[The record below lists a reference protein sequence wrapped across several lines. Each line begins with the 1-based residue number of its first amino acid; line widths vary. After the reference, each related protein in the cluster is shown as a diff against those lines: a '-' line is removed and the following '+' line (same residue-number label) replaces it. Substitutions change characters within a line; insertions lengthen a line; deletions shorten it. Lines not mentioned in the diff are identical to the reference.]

1 MEYIT
6 LKNSDLRVSRLCM
19 GGCPMGGHGWGDVQ
33 EGELIAAV
41 HAALDRGINF
51 FDTADVYGLGQS
63 EKTLAKALE
72 GRRDQA
78 VLATKF
84 GVRVGAGGTT
94 YDNSPEWIIEACDR
108 SLQRLGTDYIDVY
121 QIHYRDGKT
130 ELTAVV
136 DALEYLRSQGKVRY
150 FGLSNLKSSDIPEF
164 ERFTGRFVSVQ
175 NEYSLARRDFE
186 ADILALS
193 NEMAL
198 TPMTWGSLGQG
209 ILTGKYGRDV
219 SFGSN
224 DRRSRAIYVNFFG
237 EKLEKNL
244 SIVDAMG
251 PIAAEHGRPLSALAV
266 RFILDRLP
274 ESVVLCGAKRP
285 EQILSSAEAMD
296 WRLSDE
302 ELAALERISR

>member
-19 GGCPMGGHGWGDVQ
+19 GGCPMGGYGWGEVQ
-33 EGELIAAV
+33 ESELVAAV

-51 FDTADVYGLGQS
+51 FDTADTYGLGQS
-63 EKTLAKALE
+63 EKTLGKAL
-72 GRRDQA
+72 GSRRDQA
-78 VLATKF
+78 VIATKF
-84 GVRVGAGGTT
+84 GVRAGPGGTV

-108 SLQRLGTDYIDVY
+108 SLSRLGTDYIDLY

-130 ELTAVV
+130 ELSVVV
-136 DALEYLRSQGKVRY
+136 DVMEHLRSQGKIRY
-150 FGLSNLKSSDIPEF
+150 FGLSNLKAADIPEF
-164 ERFTGRFVSVQ
+164 ERFRGRFVSVQ
-175 NEYSLARRDFE
+175 NQYSLACRDHE
-186 ADILALS
+186 EDIMALAGQM
-193 NEMAL
+193 EL

-244 SIVDAMG
+244 GIVEAMR
-251 PIAAEHGRPLSALAV
+251 PIATEHGKPLGALAV

-274 ESVVLCGAKRP
+274 GSAVLCGAKRP
-285 EQILSSAEAMD
+285 EQILSSAEALD

-302 ELAALERISR
+302 ELALLDRVSR